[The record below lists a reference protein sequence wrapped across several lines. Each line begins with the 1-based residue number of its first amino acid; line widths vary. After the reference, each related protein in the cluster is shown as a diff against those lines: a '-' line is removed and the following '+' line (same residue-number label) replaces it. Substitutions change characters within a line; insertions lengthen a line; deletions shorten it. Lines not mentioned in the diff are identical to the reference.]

1 MEKEMIHLDDIKAFV
16 HVDREKKTD
25 TILPIITTLIAG
37 LVIILSISPDYLREL
52 NPITLFLLSVACAL
66 PVWSLNQLLWWYLGR
81 KVSSELIGK
90 VVFVFDVAGK
100 EKKVLSFALGQLMK
114 ALDIMRFIPSKNIAN
129 LVTILTIYLGAA
141 IIYFTI
147 NSPALLYGTIFTLS
161 LIIWLGGW
169 FALHRTSR
177 KIDVEPLKNAW
188 EQLKN
193 NEELLANINEHFE
206 RIEKMVLS
214 RASLLTNEKDDAESV
229 DLKEDTP
236 KKKKRKR
243 PTSNIE
249 RPTSNKKEE

>member
-1 MEKEMIHLDDIKAFV
+1 MIHLDDIKAFV

-52 NPITLFLLSVACAL
+52 NPITLFLLSIASAL
-66 PVWSLNQLLWWYLGR
+66 PVWSLNQLLWWHLGR
-81 KVSSELIGK
+81 RVSGEVVGK
-90 VVFVFDVAGK
+90 FAYIFDVSGK

-114 ALDIMRFIPSKNIAN
+114 ALDVMRFIPSKNIAN
-129 LVTILTIYLGAA
+129 LVTILTIYIGAA
-141 IIYFTI
+141 VIYFTF
-147 NSPALLYGTIFTLS
+147 NSVALLYGIIFSLS

-169 FALHRTSR
+169 LALHRTCR

-206 RIEKMVLS
+206 KIEEMVLS
-214 RASLLTNEKDDAESV
+214 RASLLMNEKDDAESV
-229 DLKEDTP
+229 DLKEETA
-236 KKKKRKR
+236 KTKKRKG
-243 PTSNIE
+243 
-249 RPTSNKKEE
+249 

>member
-1 MEKEMIHLDDIKAFV
+1 MENEMIHLDDIKAFV
-16 HVDREKKTD
+16 HVDRDRKID
-25 TILPIITTLIAG
+25 TILPLITTLIAG

-52 NPITLFLLSVACAL
+52 NPITLFLLSIACAL

-81 KVSSELIGK
+81 RVSAELVGK
-90 VVFVFDVAGK
+90 FVYIFDVSGK

-114 ALDIMRFIPSKNIAN
+114 ALDVMRFIPSKNIAN

-141 IIYFTI
+141 IIYFTSG
-147 NSPALLYGTIFTLS
+147 SPALLYGIIFSLS

-169 FALHRTSR
+169 YVLHRTGR

-214 RASLLTNEKDDAESV
+214 RTSLLVKEKDDAEPV
-229 DLKEDTP
+229 DLKEDTA
-236 KKKKRKR
+236 KTKKRKR
-243 PTSNIE
+243 PTS
-249 RPTSNKKEE
+249 R

>member
-1 MEKEMIHLDDIKAFV
+1 MIHLDDIKAFV
-16 HVDREKKTD
+16 HVDREKKID

-37 LVIILSISPDYLREL
+37 LVIILTISPDYLREL
-52 NPITLFLLSVACAL
+52 NPITLFLLSIACAL

-81 KVSSELIGK
+81 KVSSELVGK
-90 VVFVFDVAGK
+90 VAFIFDVSGK

-141 IIYFTI
+141 IVYFAFS
-147 NSPALLYGTIFTLS
+147 SPALLYGTIFALS

-188 EQLKN
+188 VQLRN
-193 NEELLANINEHFE
+193 NEELLGQINEHFE

-214 RASLLTNEKDDAESV
+214 RASLLVNDKDSVESV
-229 DLKEDTP
+229 DLKEDTEQAP
-236 KKKKRKR
+236 STKKRKK
-243 PTSNIE
+243 S
-249 RPTSNKKEE
+249 